1 MAVPLPLVGP
11 TLSDYWN
18 SWAADLSVMVD
29 FFRPYF
35 GMIAENG
42 LTLLLGIA
50 SGVLQFLLA
59 LFIAFFFWVYGD
71 RLGRLSGR
79 SSGGSP
85 ARMPSG

>member
-1 MAVPLPLVGP
+1 MPLLGP
-11 TLSDYWN
+11 TLTDYWN
-18 SWAADLSVMVD
+18 SWAADLSVMVA

-71 RLGRLSGR
+71 RMACSCTP
-79 SSGGSP
+79 SCGGLP
-85 ARMPSG
+85 APMPSG